1 MREGSAA
8 TGRRVFSSRVAMAD
22 LFVFVVVSFIV
33 YGLDFR
39 VLESLGGGPQSVI
52 VGARCRKE
60 EVGVAPLLP

>member
-1 MREGSAA
+1 
-8 TGRRVFSSRVAMAD
+8 MAD